1 MALASKTNVRTA
13 DNGSAGLPS
22 ITEVGR
28 IHGAITRR
36 EATIDLVSH
45 GRGEPK
51 NEEQRRDWAV
61 QDRLLMTADRLLF
74 DQMDALR
81 KLIATMPAKSLSDAV
96 VQINVAG
103 IMIMKL
109 TTNDCDKD
117 EQDELS
123 DDIERIMISVIGV
136 LAEAAGLDM
145 VEYAFDELA
154 ILHDG
159 RFPAVPA

>member
-1 MALASKTNVRTA
+1 MARASKTNVRTA

-81 KLIATMPAKSLSDAV
+81 KLIATMPAMTRCKPA
-96 VQINVAG
+96 
-103 IMIMKL
+103 
-109 TTNDCDKD
+109 
-117 EQDELS
+117 
-123 DDIERIMISVIGV
+123 R
-136 LAEAAGLDM
+136 LAAAMTG
-145 VEYAFDELA
+145 
-154 ILHDG
+154 
-159 RFPAVPA
+159 PNP

>member
-1 MALASKTNVRTA
+1 MARASKTIVQTAGNV
-13 DNGSAGLPS
+13 SALPS
-22 ITEVGR
+22 ITELGR

-51 NEEQRRDWAV
+51 NEQQRRDWAV

-74 DQMDALR
+74 DQMESLR
-81 KLIATMPAKSLSDAV
+81 KLISTMPAKSLSDAA

-103 IMIMKL
+103 LMIMKL
-109 TTNDCDKD
+109 TTNDCEKA
-117 EQDELS
+117 ERDELS

-154 ILHDG
+154 TLHDG
-159 RFPAVPA
+159 RFPLVPA